1 MEEPVLNRKGL
12 MTTVVSVGVFSFIL
26 AGCGAGAGTGT
37 TTADIQ
43 NETTLEASA
52 SVQSATASEASASAA
67 SKADFDSS
75 KAFEVRKK
83 DTNVAAVFM
92 GNDLQPLKKAD
103 GETLKTDTVWIYYDD
118 MTFDQFANV
127 NGKMEGF
134 SAGTYEFVNGDD
146 FNYEGEDDN
155 NGEIIIRR
163 YLKYQD
169 GKGVTDYSSEHTYVL
184 ETLGYHK
191 AHAVKDNESK
201 KAVSI
206 FAAPGKQKYNDKNGE
221 EKMLDTTWIFYDDM
235 TFEQFVM
242 KDDNVETFSKG
253 TYAFENGGDFIYE
266 DGEKNN
272 GKITIICNKR
282 YEDGKELTGHS
293 STNTYELNT
302 LELDQLYVSE
312 K

>member
-52 SVQSATASEASASAA
+52 SVQSATASEASASA
-67 SKADFDSS
+67 
-75 KAFEVRKK
+75 
-83 DTNVAAVFM
+83 
-92 GNDLQPLKKAD
+92 
-103 GETLKTDTVWIYYDD
+103 
-118 MTFDQFANV
+118 
-127 NGKMEGF
+127 
-134 SAGTYEFVNGDD
+134 
-146 FNYEGEDDN
+146 
-155 NGEIIIRR
+155 
-163 YLKYQD
+163 
-169 GKGVTDYSSEHTYVL
+169 HTYVL

-206 FAAPGKQKYNDKNGE
+206 FAAREKQKYNDKNGE

-272 GKITIICNKR
+272 GKITINCNER
-282 YEDGKELTGHS
+282 YEDGKGLTGHS